1 MAQPTAKD
9 ALRLVDAFHAI
20 EDETEWMKVI
30 ELAEML
36 AKYAQPKPETIP
48 ATKSTT
54 H

>member
-9 ALRLVDAFHAI
+9 ALRLVDAFHTI
-20 EDETEWMKVI
+20 ENEADWMKVI

-36 AKYAQPKPETIP
+36 AKDAQLKPETMP
-48 ATKSTT
+48 SAKSTA